1 MENNKD
7 YLLIIDGSSLLST
20 QFYGNLPR
28 EILFAKTAEEKEKFF
43 YKIMQNSKG
52 VYTNAVYGFFRTLL
66 RIVKDRKPSHLV
78 VTWDISRN
86 TFRRRLYP
94 EYKAQR
100 SEIML
105 PLKEQFA
112 LCQEALEKVGIC
124 QLMDENFE
132 ADDFS
137 GTVAN
142 LFESE
147 IPVRILTKDNDYLQL
162 ITENTHLWLMHST
175 AKKTEELFAK
185 YKIDPKT
192 AQCPERCF
200 EFTPELVK
208 NEFGISP
215 ESVPDLKALQ
225 GDSSDNIKGV
235 PGVGEK
241 AAAALIA
248 AYDTIENLYDAIRSA
263 DEVKKKEI
271 NLYWKQELGL
281 SRSPMAYLLKED
293 TDELVGEKAAVLSK
307 QLATIKKDVPLAKQQ
322 LSDYCFR
329 FDVDA
334 AKKLFHELEFKSLLS
349 ELPGDNNTEEVKTI
363 YRWINDLSEAESW
376 FYHLYEQTD
385 SDSVLAFSEIRDEG
399 ELFGYAFAE
408 SEKEAVFL
416 RASGFVTEVF
426 LEDRL
431 VRLFDSGRKV
441 IAFDMKSSTVLCEH
455 ASPAQCFDAAI
466 AAYLLDPLRSEYP
479 YDEVLMEHIGTTCVV
494 KSDLPKGMSL
504 SEAELLW
511 SEKLLHFCCAEA
523 VAAIRLYPVLRT
535 KLQQFGME
543 QLFQDIEM
551 PLIFTLYKMEKRGIK
566 ADKEAL
572 VSFGKRLEQEMIQLE
587 QAIYQKAGEKFNIN
601 SPKQLA
607 VVLFEKMQLR
617 APKKTKSGYSTSVD
631 VLEKLRDEAPVVD
644 DILNYRQLTK
654 LKSTYAD
661 ALAEAIA
668 ADGRI
673 HCSFNQT
680 ITATGRLSCTN
691 PNLQNIPVR
700 TELGR
705 SIRKVFVPEPGC
717 VFVDADY
724 SQIELRIMAAMSGDH
739 NLIAAYRNHTDIHRL
754 TASEVFHVPF
764 DEVTP
769 ELRSSAKAVNF
780 GIIYG
785 ISSFGLGQG
794 LNISRKEA
802 EQYISKYFETYP
814 VIKDFLDRMVE
825 DGRNNGM
832 VRTEYGR
839 IRPIPEISSTNFM
852 QRSFGERIAMNSPIQ
867 GTAADIMKIAMIR
880 VEKRISEETK
890 NSRLILQVHDE
901 LLVEAVKEEEELVA
915 RILKEEMEAAAELA
929 VPLEVEVKTGT
940 SWYEAK

>member
-1 MENNKD
+1 MENNF
-7 YLLIIDGSSLLST
+7 LLIIDGSSLLST

-28 EILFAKTAEEKEKFF
+28 EILFAKTQEEKEKYY

-66 RIVKDRKPSHLV
+66 RIMKEQKPSHLV

-86 TFRRRLYP
+86 TFRRKLYP

-100 SEIML
+100 NETMI
-105 PLKEQFA
+105 PLKEQFE
-112 LCQEALEKVGIC
+112 LCQKALASVGVC

-137 GTVAN
+137 GTVASR
-142 LFESE
+142 FEQE

-162 ITENTHLWLMHST
+162 ITEQTHLWLMHSN

-185 YKIDPKT
+185 YKLDPKLVK
-192 AQCPERCF
+192 CPERTF
-200 EFTPELVK
+200 EFTPELVES
-208 NEFGISP
+208 EFGIRP
-215 ESVPDLKALQ
+215 LSVPDLKALQ

-248 AYDTIENLYDAIRSA
+248 KYETIEALYDAIREA
-263 DEVKKKEI
+263 DETKKKDI
-271 NLYWKQELGL
+271 NQYWKQELGL

-293 TDELVGEKAAVLSK
+293 ENELVGERAAVLSK
-307 QLATIKKDVPLAKQQ
+307 QLATIKRDVPLEKQT
-322 LSDYCFR
+322 LAAYVLCF
-329 FDVDA
+329 DIDA
-334 AKKLFHELEFKSLLS
+334 AKKLFHELEFKSLLT
-349 ELPGDNNTEEVKTI
+349 ELPDNEKKEEQKTK
-363 YRWINDLSEAESW
+363 YRWITDLSEAEEY
-376 FYHLYEQTD
+376 FRIMADENRKELPY
-385 SDSVLAFSEIRDEG
+385 AFSEIADEG
-399 ELFGYAFAE
+399 GLFGYALAE
-408 SEKEAVFL
+408 SAEEVVFL
-416 RASGFVTEVF
+416 RASGFLSEAF
-426 LEDRL
+426 LEDRMK
-431 VRLFDSGRKV
+431 RLFDTGRLL
-441 IAFDMKSSTVLCEH
+441 IAFDIKKTKFLCENLK
-455 ASPAQCFDAAI
+455 AEQCFDAAI
-466 AAYLLDPLRSEYP
+466 AAYLIDPLRGEYP
-479 YDEVLMEHIGTTCVV
+479 YHEVLMEYEGTTSVV
-494 KSDLPKGMSL
+494 REELPKDMNL
-504 SEAELLW
+504 TEVELLW
-511 SEKLLHFCCAEA
+511 TEKLVHYCCAEA
-523 VAAIRLYPVLRT
+523 LAAVRLYPVLKK
-535 KLQQFGME
+535 KLRELCME
-543 QLFQDIEM
+543 RLFFEIEM
-551 PLIFTLYKMEKRGIK
+551 PLLFTLYRMEQRGIK
-566 ADKEAL
+566 ADKDAL
-572 VSFGKRLEQEMIQLE
+572 ISFGKMLETEITGLE
-587 QAIYQKAGEKFNIN
+587 KQIYEKAGETFNIN
-601 SPKQLA
+601 SPKQLG
-607 VVLFEKMQLR
+607 VILFEKMQLKP
-617 APKKTKSGYSTSVD
+617 PKKTKSGYSTSVE
-631 VLEKLRDEAPVVD
+631 VLEKLREDAPIVD

-705 SIRKVFVPEPGC
+705 SIRKVFVPENGYI
-717 VFVDADY
+717 FVDADY
-724 SQIELRIMAAMSGDH
+724 SQIELRIMAAMSGDR
-739 NLIAAYRNHTDIHRL
+739 NLINAYKQKTDIHRL

-769 ELRSSAKAVNF
+769 EMRSSAKAVNF

-802 EQYISKYFETYP
+802 EEYIAKYFETYP
-814 VIKDFLDRMVE
+814 VVKEFLDRMVE

-839 IRPIPEISSTNFM
+839 IRPIPELSSTNYM

-867 GTAADIMKIAMIR
+867 GTAADIMKIAMLR
-880 VEKRISEETK
+880 VEKRINEETK
-890 NSRLILQVHDE
+890 NSRLILQIHDE
-901 LLVEAVKEEEELVA
+901 LLVEAALEEKETVI
-915 RILKEEMEAAAELA
+915 RILTEEMEAAANLE
-929 VPLEVEVKTGT
+929 VPLEVEAKTGL

>member
-1 MENNKD
+1 MENNF
-7 YLLIIDGSSLLST
+7 LLIIDGSSLLST

-28 EILFAKTAEEKEKFF
+28 EILFAKTQEEKEKYY

-66 RIVKDRKPSHLV
+66 RIIKDQKPSHLV
-78 VTWDISRN
+78 VTWDISRE
-86 TFRRRLYP
+86 TFRRKLYP

-100 SEIML
+100 SETML
-105 PLKEQFA
+105 PLKEQFE
-112 LCQEALEKVGIC
+112 LCQKALNAVGVC
-124 QLMDENFE
+124 QLMDENYE

-137 GTVAN
+137 GTVAA
-142 LFESE
+142 LFEKE

-162 ITENTHLWLMHST
+162 ITEQTHLWLMHST
-175 AKKTEELFAK
+175 AKKTEELFVK
-185 YKIDPKT
+185 YKLDPKT
-192 AQCPERCF
+192 VKCPERTF
-200 EFTPELVK
+200 EFDPELVRK
-208 NEFGISP
+208 EFGIRP
-215 ESVPDLKALQ
+215 LSVPDLKALQ

-248 AYDTIENLYDAIRSA
+248 KYETIENLYDAIRDA
-263 DEVKKKEI
+263 DETKKKEI
-271 NLYWKQELGL
+271 NLEWKQELGL

-293 TDELVGEKAAVLSK
+293 ESDLVGERAAVLSK
-307 QLATIKKDVPLAKQQ
+307 QLATIKRDVPLEKKTLADYAVQ
-322 LSDYCFR
+322 LDI
-329 FDVDA
+329 DA

-349 ELPGDNNTEEVKTI
+349 ELPDHEKKEEQKTA
-363 YRWINDLSEAESW
+363 YRWITDLAEAEEY
-376 FYHLYEQTD
+376 FRVMTEKKKDNVPY
-385 SDSVLAFSEIRDEG
+385 AFSEVMDDG
-399 ELFGYAFAE
+399 GLFGYAFAE
-408 SEKEAVFL
+408 SAEEVVFL
-416 RASGFVTEVF
+416 RASGFLSEVF
-426 LEDRL
+426 LEDRMK
-431 VRLFDSGRKV
+431 RLFDTGRNV
-441 IAFDMKSSTVLCEH
+441 IAFDIKKSKLMCENLE
-455 ASPAQCFDAAI
+455 SKQCFDVAI
-466 AAYLLDPLRSEYP
+466 AAYLIDPLRGEYP
-479 YDEVLMEHIGTTCVV
+479 YNEVLMEYEETTSVV
-494 KSDLPKGMSL
+494 RSELPKDMSL
-504 SEAELLW
+504 TEVELLW
-511 SEKLLHFCCAEA
+511 TEKLVHFCCAEA
-523 VAAIRLYPVLRT
+523 LAAIRLYPVLKR
-535 KLQQFGME
+535 KLQELGME
-543 QLFQDIEM
+543 HLFSEIEM
-551 PLIFTLYKMEKRGIK
+551 PLLFTLYKMEQRGIK

-572 VSFGKRLEQEMIQLE
+572 ISFGKSLEAEILSLE
-587 QAIYQKAGEKFNIN
+587 KQIYEKAGEVFNIN
-601 SPKQLA
+601 SPKQLG
-607 VVLFEKMQLR
+607 VVLFEKLHLK

-631 VLEKLRDEAPVVD
+631 VLEKLRDEAPIVD
-644 DILNYRQLTK
+644 DVLNYRQLTK

-673 HCSFNQT
+673 HCNFNQT

-705 SIRKVFVPEPGC
+705 SIRKVFVPEDGY

-724 SQIELRIMAAMSGDH
+724 SQIELRIMAAMSGDR
-739 NLIAAYRNHTDIHRL
+739 NLIDAYRNKTDIHRL

-764 DEVTP
+764 DEVTA

-802 EQYISKYFETYP
+802 EEYIAKYFETYP
-814 VIKDFLDRMVE
+814 VIKEFLDRMVE
-825 DGRNNGM
+825 EGRNNGM

-839 IRPIPEISSTNFM
+839 IRPIPEIASTNFM

-867 GTAADIMKIAMIR
+867 GTAADIMKIAMLR

-890 NSRLILQVHDE
+890 KSRLILQIHDE
-901 LLVEAVKEEEELVA
+901 LLVEAALDEKETVV
-915 RILKEEMEAAAELA
+915 RILTEEMEAAANLA
-929 VPLEVEVKTGT
+929 VPLEVEAKTGF

>member
-1 MENNKD
+1 MDNNF
-7 YLLIIDGSSLLST
+7 LLIIDGSSLLST

-28 EILFAKTAEEKEKFF
+28 EILFAKTQEEKEKYY

-66 RIVKDRKPSHLV
+66 RIIKDQKPSHLV
-78 VTWDISRN
+78 VTWDISRD
-86 TFRRRLYP
+86 TFRRKLYP

-100 SEIML
+100 SETML
-105 PLKEQFA
+105 PLKEQFE
-112 LCQEALEKVGIC
+112 LCQKALDSVGVC
-124 QLMDENFE
+124 QLMDENYE

-137 GTVAN
+137 GTVAS
-142 LFESE
+142 LFEQE

-162 ITENTHLWLMHST
+162 ITEQTHLWLMHSA

-185 YKIDPKT
+185 YKLDPK
-192 AQCPERCF
+192 AVRCPERTF

-208 NEFGISP
+208 KEFGIRP
-215 ESVPDLKALQ
+215 LSVPDLKALQ

-248 AYDTIENLYDAIRSA
+248 KYGTIEALYDAIRDA
-263 DEVKKKEI
+263 DEAKKKEI
-271 NLYWKQELGL
+271 NQSWKQELGL
-281 SRSPMAYLLKED
+281 TRSPMAYLLRKAD
-293 TDELVGEKAAVLSK
+293 DELVGEQAAVLSK
-307 QLATIKKDVPLAKQQ
+307 QLATIKRDVPLESNA
-322 LSDYCFR
+322 LSDYEVQL
-329 FDVDA
+329 DVDA

-349 ELPGDNNTEEVKTI
+349 ELPDNEKKEEKKTE
-363 YRWINDLSEAESW
+363 YRWISDLAEAEEFFRTMTKAEKKEIPYALSEI
-376 FYHLYEQTD
+376 T
-385 SDSVLAFSEIRDEG
+385 DEG
-399 ELFGYAFAE
+399 ALFGYAFAE
-408 SEKEAVFL
+408 SADVVVFL
-416 RASGFVTEVF
+416 RASGFLSEVF
-426 LEDRL
+426 LEDRIK
-431 VRLFDSGRKV
+431 RLFDSGRKV
-441 IAFDMKSSTVLCEH
+441 IAFDIKKSRLLSEH
-455 ASPAQCFDAAI
+455 LKAEQCFDVAI
-466 AAYLLDPLRSEYP
+466 AAYLIDPLRGEYP
-479 YDEVLMEHIGTTCVV
+479 YYDVLFEYEETTSVV
-494 KSDLPKGMSL
+494 RSELPKDMNL
-504 SEAELLW
+504 TEVELLW
-511 SEKLLHFCCAEA
+511 TEKLVHFCCAEA
-523 VAAIRLYPVLRT
+523 LAAIRLYPVLYK
-535 KLQQFGME
+535 KLHELGMND
-543 QLFQDIEM
+543 LFAEIEM
-551 PLIFTLYKMEKRGIK
+551 PLLFTLYKMEQRGVK
-566 ADKEAL
+566 ADKDAL
-572 VSFGKRLEQEMIQLE
+572 VSLSRNLETEISNLE
-587 QAIYQKAGEKFNIN
+587 KQIYEKSGEVFNIN
-601 SPKQLA
+601 SPKQLGII
-607 VVLFEKMQLR
+607 LFEKLNLK

-631 VLEKLRDEAPVVD
+631 VLEKLRDEAPIVD

-705 SIRKVFVPEPGC
+705 SIRKVFVPEDGY

-724 SQIELRIMAAMSGDH
+724 SQIELRIMAAMSGDR
-739 NLIAAYRNHTDIHRL
+739 NLINAYQNKIDIHRL

-764 DEVTP
+764 DDVTP

-802 EQYISKYFETYP
+802 EEYIAKYFETYP
-814 VIKDFLDRMVE
+814 VIKEFLDRMVE
-825 DGRNNGM
+825 EGRNNGM

-839 IRPIPEISSTNFM
+839 IRPIPEITSTNFM

-867 GTAADIMKIAMIR
+867 GTAADIMKIAMLR

-890 NSRLILQVHDE
+890 QSRLILQIHDE
-901 LLVEAVKEEEELVA
+901 LLVEAALEEKETVI
-915 RILKEEMEAAAELA
+915 RILTEEMEAAANLE
-929 VPLEVEVKTGT
+929 VPLEVEAKTGF

>member
-1 MENNKD
+1 MENNF
-7 YLLIIDGSSLLST
+7 LLIIDGSSLLST

-28 EILFAKTAEEKEKFF
+28 EILFAKTQEEKEKYY

-66 RIVKDRKPSHLV
+66 RIIKDQKPSHLV
-78 VTWDISRN
+78 VTWDISRE
-86 TFRRRLYP
+86 TFRRKLYP

-100 SEIML
+100 SETVL
-105 PLKEQFA
+105 PLKEQFE
-112 LCQEALEKVGIC
+112 LCQKALNAVGVC
-124 QLMDENFE
+124 QLMDENYE

-137 GTVAN
+137 GTVAA
-142 LFESE
+142 LFEKE

-162 ITENTHLWLMHST
+162 ITEQTHLWLMHST

-185 YKIDPKT
+185 YKLDPKT
-192 AQCPERCF
+192 VKCPERTF
-200 EFTPELVK
+200 EFDPELVRK
-208 NEFGISP
+208 EFGIRP
-215 ESVPDLKALQ
+215 LSVPDLKALQ

-248 AYDTIENLYDAIRSA
+248 KYETIEKLYDAIRDA
-263 DEVKKKEI
+263 DEAKKKEI
-271 NLYWKQELGL
+271 NLEWKQELGL

-293 TDELVGEKAAVLSK
+293 ESELVGERAAALSK
-307 QLATIKKDVPLAKQQ
+307 QLATIKRDVPLEKKVLADYAVQ
-322 LSDYCFR
+322 LDI
-329 FDVDA
+329 DA

-349 ELPGDNNTEEVKTI
+349 ELPDNEKKEEQKTV
-363 YRWINDLSEAESW
+363 YRWITDLAEAEEY
-376 FYHLYEQTD
+376 FRAMTEKKKNDVPY
-385 SDSVLAFSEIRDEG
+385 AFSEVVDEG
-399 ELFGYAFAE
+399 GLFGYAFAE
-408 SEKEAVFL
+408 SAEEVVFL
-416 RASGFVTEVF
+416 RASGFLSEVF
-426 LEDRL
+426 LEDRTK
-431 VRLFDSGRKV
+431 RLFDTGRKV
-441 IAFDMKSSTVLCEH
+441 IAFDIKKSKLMCEKLK
-455 ASPAQCFDAAI
+455 AEQCFDVAI
-466 AAYLLDPLRSEYP
+466 AAYLIDPLRGEYP
-479 YDEVLMEHIGTTCVV
+479 YNEVLMEYEGTTSVV
-494 KSDLPKGMSL
+494 RNELPKDMNL
-504 SEAELLW
+504 TEVELLW
-511 SEKLLHFCCAEA
+511 TEKLVHFCCAEA
-523 VAAIRLYPVLRT
+523 LAAIRLYPVLKR
-535 KLQQFGME
+535 KLRELGME
-543 QLFQDIEM
+543 RLFSEIEM
-551 PLIFTLYKMEKRGIK
+551 PLLFTLYRMEQCGIK

-572 VSFGKRLEQEMIQLE
+572 ISFGKSLEAEILSLE
-587 QAIYQKAGEKFNIN
+587 KQIYEKAGEVFNIN
-601 SPKQLA
+601 SPKQLG
-607 VVLFEKMQLR
+607 VVLFEKLNLK

-631 VLEKLRDEAPVVD
+631 VLEKLRDEAPIVD
-644 DILNYRQLTK
+644 DVLNYRQLTK

-673 HCSFNQT
+673 HCNFNQT

-705 SIRKVFVPEPGC
+705 SIRKVFVPEEGY

-724 SQIELRIMAAMSGDH
+724 SQIELRIMAAMSGDR
-739 NLIAAYRNHTDIHRL
+739 NLIDAYRNKTDIHRL

-769 ELRSSAKAVNF
+769 ELRSNAKAVNF

-802 EQYISKYFETYP
+802 EEYIAKYFETYP
-814 VIKDFLDRMVE
+814 VIKEFLDRMVE
-825 DGRNNGM
+825 EGRNNGM

-839 IRPIPEISSTNFM
+839 IRPIPEIASTNFM

-867 GTAADIMKIAMIR
+867 GTAADIMKIAMLR

-890 NSRLILQVHDE
+890 RSRLILQIHDE
-901 LLVEAVKEEEELVA
+901 LLVEAALDEKETVV
-915 RILKEEMEAAAELA
+915 RILTEEMEAAANLE
-929 VPLEVEVKTGT
+929 VPLEVEAKTGF